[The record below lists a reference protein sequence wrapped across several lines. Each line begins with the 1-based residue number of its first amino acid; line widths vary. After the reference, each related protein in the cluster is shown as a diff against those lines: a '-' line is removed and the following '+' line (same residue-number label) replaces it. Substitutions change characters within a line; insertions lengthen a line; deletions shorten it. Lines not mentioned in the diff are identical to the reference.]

1 MESSLALLGLAIVL
15 FASTNVDDLLILVG
29 FFADPAFRPR
39 DIVAGQCAGV
49 AALFAVSLA
58 LSLLSMVIPK
68 AYIGLLGIFPILIG
82 MRKLLSLRDHNDE
95 PGDAPQTAT
104 PRYGQMAAVA
114 LVTIANGGD
123 NIGIYVPAFA
133 VQTGSAMIVIAI
145 VFVVMT
151 ALWCYLAHWLVSHPK
166 VGPPIRNYARVAV
179 PVVLIGL
186 GFLIMYQAG
195 SFAWGL
201 RVLHDGARIT
211 HDRGESPRKFLDPVV
226 LT

>member
-1 MESSLALLGLAIVL
+1 MESLLALLGLAVIL
-15 FASTNVDDLLILVG
+15 FASTNIDDLLILVG
-29 FFADPAFRPR
+29 FFADPAFRPG

-49 AALFAVSLA
+49 AALFSVSLA

-82 MRKLLSLRDHNDE
+82 VRKLLALRDHNDE
-95 PGDAPQTAT
+95 PGETPQSAT
-104 PRYGQMAAVA
+104 RRYGQMAAVA

-123 NIGIYVPAFA
+123 NVGIYVPAFA
-133 VQTGSAMIVIAI
+133 VQSGSAMIVIAM

-151 ALWCYLAHWLVSHPK
+151 ALWCYLAYWLVSHPK
-166 VGPPIRNYARVAV
+166 MGPPIRNYARLAV
-179 PVVLIGL
+179 PLVLIGL

-201 RVLHDGARIT
+201 RVLHDGTRIT
-211 HDRGESPRKFLDPVV
+211 HDRGESSRKFLDPVF

>member
-1 MESSLALLGLAIVL
+1 MESLLALLGLAIIL

-39 DIVAGQCAGV
+39 DIVAGQFAGV

-68 AYIGLLGIFPILIG
+68 AYLGLLGIFPILIG
-82 MRKLLSLRDHNDE
+82 VRKLFALRHPRDE
-95 PGDAPQTAT
+95 AEETHQSAT
-104 PRYGQMAAVA
+104 RRYGQIAAAA

-123 NIGIYVPAFA
+123 NVGIYVPAFA
-133 VQTGSAMIVIAI
+133 VQTGYAMIVMAT
-145 VFVVMT
+145 VFVAMT

-166 VGPPIRNYARVAV
+166 MGAPIRNYARLAV

-195 SFAWGL
+195 TFAWGL
-201 RVLHDGARIT
+201 RVLHDGTRIT
-211 HDRGESPRKFLDPVV
+211 HDRGESPREFLDPVV

>member
-1 MESSLALLGLAIVL
+1 MESLLALLGLAIIL

-29 FFADPAFRPR
+29 FFADPAFQAR
-39 DIVAGQCAGV
+39 DIVAGQFAGV

-82 MRKLLSLRDHNDE
+82 VRKLLSLRDHNDE
-95 PGDAPQTAT
+95 PGETPPSAT
-104 PRYGQMAAVA
+104 RRYGQIAAVA
-114 LVTIANGGD
+114 LITIANGGD
-123 NIGIYVPAFA
+123 NVGIYVPAFA
-133 VQTGSAMIVIAI
+133 VQTGSAMILIAM

-151 ALWCYLAHWLVSHPK
+151 ALWCYFAHWLVSHPK
-166 VGPPIRNYARVAV
+166 VGPPIRNYARLSV

-186 GFLIMYQAG
+186 GVLIMYQAG

-201 RVLHDGARIT
+201 RVLHDGTRIT
-211 HDRGESPRKFLDPVV
+211 HDRGKSPRQFLDPIF

>member
-1 MESSLALLGLAIVL
+1 MEPLLALLGLAIIL

-29 FFADPAFRPR
+29 FFADPAFRAR
-39 DIVAGQCAGV
+39 DIVAGQFTGV

-68 AYIGLLGIFPILIG
+68 AYVGLLGIFPILIG
-82 MRKLLSLRDHNDE
+82 VTKLLALRRPRDE
-95 PGDAPQTAT
+95 AEETPPSAT
-104 PRYGQMAAVA
+104 RRYGQIAAVA
-114 LVTIANGGD
+114 LITVANGGD
-123 NIGIYVPAFA
+123 NVGIYVPAFA
-133 VQTGSAMIVIAI
+133 VQTGSAMILIAM

-151 ALWCYLAHWLVSHPK
+151 ALWCYFAHWLVSHPK
-166 VGPPIRNYARVAV
+166 VGPPIRNYARLAV

-186 GFLIMYQAG
+186 GVLIMYQAG

-201 RVLHDGARIT
+201 RVLHNGTRIT

>member
-1 MESSLALLGLAIVL
+1 MESLLALLGLAIIL
-15 FASTNVDDLLILVG
+15 FASTNIDDLVILVG
-29 FFADPAFRPR
+29 FFADPAFRPS
-39 DIVAGQCAGV
+39 DVVAGQCAGV
-49 AALFAVSLA
+49 AALFSVSLA

-82 MRKLLSLRDHNDE
+82 VRKLLALRDHNDE
-95 PGDAPQTAT
+95 LGETPQSTT
-104 PRYGQMAAVA
+104 NRYGQMAAVA

-123 NIGIYVPAFA
+123 NVGIYVPAFA
-133 VQTGSAMIVIAI
+133 VQTGSAMVVIAI
-145 VFVVMT
+145 VFFVMT

-166 VGPPIRNYARVAV
+166 VGPPIRNYARLAV

-201 RVLHDGARIT
+201 RVLHNGTRIT
-211 HDRGESPRKFLDPVV
+211 HDGGESPRKFLDPIF

>member
-1 MESSLALLGLAIVL
+1 MESLLALLGLAIIL

-29 FFADPAFRPR
+29 FFADPTFRAR

-49 AALFAVSLA
+49 AALFVVSLA

-68 AYIGLLGIFPILIG
+68 AYLGLLGIFPILIG
-82 MRKLLSLRDHNDE
+82 VRKLFALRHPRDE
-95 PGDAPQTAT
+95 AEETPPSAT
-104 PRYGQMAAVA
+104 RRYGQIAAVA

-123 NIGIYVPAFA
+123 NLGIYVPAFA
-133 VQTGSAMIVIAI
+133 VQSGYAMIVIAT
-145 VFVVMT
+145 VFVAMT
-151 ALWCYLAHWLVSHPK
+151 ALWCYLAHWLVSHPTM
-166 VGPPIRNYARVAV
+166 GAPIRNYARLAV

-201 RVLHDGARIT
+201 RVLHDGTRIT
-211 HDRGESPRKFLDPVV
+211 HDRGESPRKLLDPVF

>member
-1 MESSLALLGLAIVL
+1 MESLLALLGLAIIL

-29 FFADPAFRPR
+29 FFADPAFQAR
-39 DIVAGQCAGV
+39 DIVAGQFAGV

-82 MRKLLSLRDHNDE
+82 VRKLLSLRDHNDE
-95 PGDAPQTAT
+95 PGETPPSAT
-104 PRYGQMAAVA
+104 RRYGQIAAVA
-114 LVTIANGGD
+114 LITIANGGD
-123 NIGIYVPAFA
+123 NVGIYVPAFA
-133 VQTGSAMIVIAI
+133 VQTGSAMILIAM

-151 ALWCYLAHWLVSHPK
+151 ALWCYFAHWLVSHPK
-166 VGPPIRNYARVAV
+166 VGPPIRNYARLAV

-201 RVLHDGARIT
+201 RVLHNGTRIT
-211 HDRGESPRKFLDPVV
+211 HDGGESPRKFLDPIF

>member
-68 AYIGLLGIFPILIG
+68 AYVGLLGMFPILIG
-82 MRKLLSLRDHNDE
+82 VGKLLALRRPRDE
-95 PGDAPQTAT
+95 AEETSQSAT
-104 PRYGQMAAVA
+104 RRYGQIAAVA

-123 NIGIYVPAFA
+123 NVGIYVPAFA
-133 VQTGSAMIVIAI
+133 VQSGYAMVVIAM
-145 VFVVMT
+145 VFVAMT
-151 ALWCYLAHWLVSHPK
+151 ALWCSLAHWLVSHPK
-166 VGPPIRNYARVAV
+166 VGPPIRNYARLAV
-179 PVVLIGL
+179 PVVLIAL

-201 RVLHDGARIT
+201 RVLHDSARIT
-211 HDRGESPRKFLDPVV
+211 HDRGESPRKLLDPVV

>member
-1 MESSLALLGLAIVL
+1 MESLLALLGLAIIL

-29 FFADPAFRPR
+29 FFADPAFRAR

-49 AALFAVSLA
+49 AVLFSLSLA
-58 LSLLSMVIPK
+58 LSLVSMVIPK

-82 MRKLLSLRDHNDE
+82 VRKLLALRHPRHE
-95 PGDAPQTAT
+95 AEETPQSAT
-104 PRYGQMAAVA
+104 RRYGQIVAVA

-123 NIGIYVPAFA
+123 NVGIYVPAFA
-133 VQTGSAMIVIAI
+133 LQAGYAMFVIAL
-145 VFVVMT
+145 VFVAMT

-166 VGPPIRNYARVAV
+166 VGPPIRSYARLAV

-201 RVLHDGARIT
+201 RVLHDGTRIT
-211 HDRGESPRKFLDPVV
+211 HDRGESPRQLLDPVV